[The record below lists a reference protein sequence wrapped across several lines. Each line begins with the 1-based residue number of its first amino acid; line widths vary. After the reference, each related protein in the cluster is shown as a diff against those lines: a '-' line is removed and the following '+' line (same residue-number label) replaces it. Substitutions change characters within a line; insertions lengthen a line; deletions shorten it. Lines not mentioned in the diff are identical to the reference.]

1 MFDHSKGTDFAMQP
15 LGMDDPRRIGDYRLL
30 GVLGAGGMGRV
41 YLGRNAG
48 GRTVAVKVIRPD
60 LAGGNEFRTRFRRE
74 VDAARRVGGRF
85 TAPVLDADVD
95 ADPPWLATG
104 YVAGFAL
111 SEAVERFGTFT
122 EPTLLVLARGLA
134 EALIAV
140 HEAGVVHRDLKPS
153 NVLLAVDG
161 PKVIDFG
168 IARAVEDTALT
179 TTGKVIG
186 SPGFMCPEQ
195 VTGETVGP
203 ASDVFAL
210 GGVLAFAAAGH
221 GPFGRGETMHMLWRI
236 VYEDPQLDAV
246 PDRLRPL
253 VASCLAKDPVGRP
266 TPRRLLD
273 ELAALGVPERAGWL
287 PPPVLEEVSVRAVR
301 LLDLDSGPV
310 DVPEEFSETAIPVT
324 PPPRHPTSVGDAA
337 MGSPRQHEVTPAG
350 AGGSSADSGW
360 PPPGSPAGADA
371 APAGTA
377 WQRGAPP
384 TGSDVMPAGLH
395 PETPA
400 RQTHWPAPSD
410 FARWQHPETP
420 APQWQP
426 MDSSPAAPSA
436 HSAPARPNSQGDHA
450 GSHQAWQHAAWQAPA
465 TGQNGAPD
473 RLYPEA
479 NSAGGRARRRG
490 PLLAGLLVVCVV
502 VAIGAFVIGSQLR
515 GSSGTGGGGT
525 STVAGGTTEASA
537 SVSNVPK
544 AFVGTWR
551 GTGADGLVTF
561 DIELTIREGKVGEE
575 VATSANTGKVSR
587 QRCGRIERLTGATE
601 NQLTFIARL
610 SADSPTDC
618 ADGGSTSTVR
628 LQADGSL
635 SYSTPGVFGGTIAG
649 TLHKG

>member
-41 YLGRNAG
+41 YLGRNVG

-74 VDAARRVGGRF
+74 VMAARRVGGRF

-221 GPFGRGETMHMLWRI
+221 GPFGTGETMHMLWRI

-253 VASCLAKDPVGRP
+253 VASCLAKDPVARP
-266 TPRRLLD
+266 TPRQLLD

-310 DVPEEFSETAIPVT
+310 ELDGWSQTARSLEGGHPVT
-324 PPPRHPTSVGDAA
+324 PPSGYPTRAGHADTST
-337 MGSPRQHEVTPAG
+337 PRQQGFTPS
-350 AGGSSADSGW
+350 GGSSA
-360 PPPGSPAGADA
+360 
-371 APAGTA
+371 AP
-377 WQRGAPP
+377 
-384 TGSDVMPAGLH
+384 
-395 PETPA
+395 
-400 RQTHWPAPSD
+400 
-410 FARWQHPETP
+410 ARWQHPETP

-426 MDSSPAAPSA
+426 MDSSPARPTAAPSA
-436 HSAPARPNSQGDHA
+436 HSAPNIPGAHA
-450 GSHQAWQHAAWQAPA
+450 GSHQAWQHAASRPGPT

-473 RLYPEA
+473 RLYPVA
-479 NSAGGRARRRG
+479 NSAGGRVRRRG

-515 GSSGTGGGGT
+515 GASGTGGGGT
-525 STVAGGTTEASA
+525 STVAGGSTEAVA
-537 SVSNVPK
+537 SVSNVPE

-561 DIELTIREGKVGEE
+561 DIELTVREGKVGEE

-587 QRCGRIERLTGATE
+587 QRCGRIERLTAATE

>member
-1 MFDHSKGTDFAMQP
+1 MFDRSKGTDFAMQP

-60 LAGGNEFRTRFRRE
+60 LVGGNEFRTRFRRE
-74 VDAARRVGGRF
+74 VAAARRVGGQF

-111 SEAVERFGTFT
+111 SEAVERFGTFA

-195 VTGETVGP
+195 VTGEPVGP
-203 ASDVFAL
+203 PGDVFAL

-221 GPFGRGETMHMLWRI
+221 GPFGTGDTMQMLWRI
-236 VYEDPQLDAV
+236 MYEDPRLDAV

-253 VASCLAKDPVGRP
+253 VASCLAKEPATRP
-266 TPRRLLD
+266 TPRQLLD
-273 ELAALGVPERAGWL
+273 ELTTLGVPERAGWL

-310 DVPEEFSETAIPVT
+310 ELGGWSPTAQ
-324 PPPRHPTSVGDAA
+324 SS
-337 MGSPRQHEVTPAG
+337 GSGQGFGR
-350 AGGSSADSGW
+350 
-360 PPPGSPAGADA
+360 
-371 APAGTA
+371 
-377 WQRGAPP
+377 
-384 TGSDVMPAGLH
+384 

-400 RQTHWPAPSD
+400 AQ
-410 FARWQHPETP
+410 WQHPETP
-420 APQWQP
+420 AAQWQR
-426 MDSSPAAPSA
+426 MGSSPHRAPVAES
-436 HSAPARPNSQGDHA
+436 P
-450 GSHQAWQHAAWQAPA
+450 SHQAWQDAASRPGFAPA
-465 TGQNGAPD
+465 RNAISHQQHTG
-473 RLYPEA
+473 A
-479 NSAGGRARRRG
+479 NSGGARVRRRG

-502 VAIGAFVIGSQLR
+502 VAIGAFVIGTQLR
-515 GSSGTGGGGT
+515 GNSDPGSGGT
-525 STVAGGTTEASA
+525 TTVAGGSTEAGA
-537 SVSNVPK
+537 SVSNVPT
-544 AFVGTWR
+544 AFVGVWR
-551 GTGADGLVTF
+551 GSAADGLVTF
-561 DIELTIREGKVGEE
+561 DIELTVREGEVGEE

-587 QRCGRIERLTGATE
+587 QRCGRIERLTAATDS
-601 NQLTFIARL
+601 QLTFVARL
-610 SADSPTDC
+610 SADSPNDC
-618 ADGGSTSTVR
+618 ADDGSTSTVR
-628 LQADGSL
+628 LQSDGSL

>member
-1 MFDHSKGTDFAMQP
+1 MFDHSKGTDCAMEP
-15 LGMDDPRRIGDYRLL
+15 LGTNDPRRIGDYRLL

-60 LAGGNEFRTRFRRE
+60 LVGGDEFRTRFRRE
-74 VDAARRVGGRF
+74 VAAARRVGGRF

-111 SEAVERFGTFT
+111 SEAVERFGTFA
-122 EPTLLVLARGLA
+122 EATLLVLARGLA
-134 EALIAV
+134 EALVAV

-195 VTGETVGP
+195 VTGGTVGP

-221 GPFGRGETMHMLWRI
+221 GPFGVGETMHMLWRI
-236 VYEDPQLDAV
+236 VYEDPRLDAV

-253 VASCLAKDPVGRP
+253 VASCLAKDPAARP

-273 ELAALGVPERAGWL
+273 DLAALGVPERAGWL
-287 PPPVLEEVSVRAVR
+287 PPPVLEEVSMRAVR

-310 DVPEEFSETAIPVT
+310 DLPADLSGSPGPAAPAHSGPDLGRPTNAGAT
-324 PPPRHPTSVGDAA
+324 PPQDRTSQRSEPWAAYPPAQHGPASRIDVDATS
-337 MGSPRQHEVTPAG
+337 SPRQQSV
-350 AGGSSADSGW
+350 
-360 PPPGSPAGADA
+360 PPTGADA
-371 APAGTA
+371 ATQWRHTETPASRSPWT
-377 WQRGAPP
+377 QS
-384 TGSDVMPAGLH
+384 TGSDAAPRPHPAA
-395 PETPA
+395 PATP
-400 RQTHWPAPSD
+400 
-410 FARWQHPETP
+410 
-420 APQWQP
+420 PQWQLGA
-426 MDSSPAAPSA
+426 SSPSRTPWQQAESGPNTQWRPERQGPAEARNAAPEA
-436 HSAPARPNSQGDHA
+436 QYAGTTTARG
-450 GSHQAWQHAAWQAPA
+450 
-465 TGQNGAPD
+465 
-473 RLYPEA
+473 L
-479 NSAGGRARRRG
+479 RRG
-490 PLLAGLLVVCVV
+490 PLLAGLLIACVV
-502 VAIGAFVIGSQLR
+502 VAIGAFVIGTQLR
-515 GSSGTGGGGT
+515 GSGGDTGG
-525 STVAGGTTEASA
+525 SAASA
-537 SVSNVPK
+537 SAAPVTGAPGTDTGTAVTRVPK

-551 GTGADGLVTF
+551 GTAADGLVTF
-561 DIELTIREGKVGEE
+561 DIELTVKDGEVGQE
-575 VATSANTGKVSR
+575 VATSANTGKLSQ
-587 QRCGRIERLTGATE
+587 QRCARIERLTAATE
-601 NQLTFIARL
+601 NQLTFVARL

-618 ADGGSTSTVR
+618 TDGGATSTVR
-628 LQADGSL
+628 LQPDGSL

-649 TLHKG
+649 TLRRG